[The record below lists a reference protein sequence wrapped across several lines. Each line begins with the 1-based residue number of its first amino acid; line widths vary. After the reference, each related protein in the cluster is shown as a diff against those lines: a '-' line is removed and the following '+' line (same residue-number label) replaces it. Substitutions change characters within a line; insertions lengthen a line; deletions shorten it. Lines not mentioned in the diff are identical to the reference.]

1 VIRVG
6 WLFKL
11 RCFFA
16 RHRSQREFHNELE
29 AHIAL
34 LTERY
39 AARGMTR
46 EQALEAAHR
55 QFGNVALLKE
65 TRNEMSAYIWFET
78 LWQDLRYA
86 VRSLAK
92 NPAFA
97 AVAILTLALGI
108 GGNTAIYSVVNAT
121 ILRPLPYPDPA
132 RLAVLWGNVKRVRVE
147 RRGASFPDFRDW
159 NGQNHS
165 FEGMAAFDGY
175 TLALTGVDNPERI
188 SGESVSASY
197 FPLLGIRA
205 AVGRTFTPEEDSV
218 PLRDAVLV
226 LSDGMWKR
234 RFGGDPSIAGRKIQL
249 DGRAYTV
256 VGVAP
261 PGFRG
266 LTDTAELWTPFHMV
280 GSADDLNERGNR
292 GFRVLARLKPGVS
305 FARAQ
310 AEMDA
315 ISNWLAQAYPA
326 TNQARGVEVSP
337 LDQEFFGDIHKPLW
351 ILLSTV
357 GFVLLIG
364 ATNVA
369 NLLLAR
375 WETRQHEM
383 AMRTALG
390 AKRWRLIRQLL
401 AESLVLVGFGC
412 AAGFALAHF
421 GIRALLAASPLKLPS
436 FVDASI
442 DFNVAL
448 FAALVCCVVTVALG
462 LAPALQL
469 EFGGPGDGLKQSG
482 GRTTGGR
489 RGSRFRNALVVAEV
503 SLSLVLL
510 IGAGLMLRSLRR
522 ISGIDPGYVANHV
535 VNVRVSL
542 PRLQPTAAAN
552 AAVKPDAA
560 AAVAAKDILHNVST
574 VPSVES
580 ASIATDAPLSGDNAI
595 FYAAEGQPPMTAQV
609 MPRAYFHRVS
619 SDFFRTLRT
628 RFLAGRTFSEQ
639 EIHDNANVAIVTENM
654 VRRFW
659 SGQDPIG
666 KRIKVGGLDSPRPWL
681 TIIGVIGELKYRGL
695 PQNPTADPDLFQV
708 FNERSRE
715 FSVLARTSLEPDAM
729 ITAVRAALRQTD
741 PSILIYN
748 AGSLDEL
755 VGRETARPR
764 VTGWLMA
771 IFAGI
776 ALVLAVIG
784 IYGVISY
791 SVSQR
796 RREIGVR
803 MALGAGRPEVLLWV
817 AKHGLAPV
825 ILGMLIGTAGALA
838 LTRILASL
846 VYDVSPSDPLTFG
859 AAAGLLLAAAIA
871 ACLLP
876 ALRASRIDP
885 AVALRN

>member
-1 VIRVG
+1 MG

-11 RCFFA
+11 RCVFA
-16 RHRSQREFHNELE
+16 RHRSQREFDDELE
-29 AHIAL
+29 SHIAL
-34 LTERY
+34 LTERF

-46 EQALEAAHR
+46 EEAGDAARR
-55 QFGNVALLKE
+55 QFGNVTLLKE
-65 TRNEMSAYIWFET
+65 TRNRMSAYIWFET

-132 RLAVLWGNVKRVRVE
+132 SLAVLWGNVKRVRVE

-159 NGQNHS
+159 SAQNRS
-165 FEGMAAFDGY
+165 FEGMAAFDDY
-175 TLALTGVDNPERI
+175 TVALTGVDNPERI
-188 SGESVSASY
+188 SGEYVSASY
-197 FPLLGIRA
+197 FPLLGISA
-205 AVGRTFTPEEDSV
+205 AIGRTFTPGEDSV
-218 PLRDAVLV
+218 PQRDAVLV
-226 LSDGMWKR
+226 LSNGMWKR
-234 RFGGDPSIAGRKIQL
+234 RFGADPSIAGRKIQL

-256 VGVAP
+256 IGVAP

-266 LTDTAELWTPFHMV
+266 LTDQAELWAPFHMA
-280 GSADDLNERGNR
+280 GSADDLNERSSR
-292 GFRVLARLKPGVS
+292 GFRVLARLRPGVS
-305 FARAQ
+305 FAQAQ

-315 ISNWLAQAYPA
+315 ISRRLAETYPA

-351 ILLSTV
+351 VLLSTV
-357 GFVLLIG
+357 AFVLLIG

-412 AAGFALAHF
+412 AGGFALAHF

-442 DFNVAL
+442 DSNVAL
-448 FAALVCCVVTVALG
+448 FTALVCCVVTVALG

-469 EFGGPGDGLKQSG
+469 EFAGSGDGLKQSG
-482 GRTTGGR
+482 ERTTGGR
-489 RGSRFRNALVVAEV
+489 RGSRFRSALVVAEV

-510 IGAGLMLRSLRR
+510 IGAGLMLRSLQKL
-522 ISGIDPGYVANHV
+522 SEIDPGYAAGHV
-535 VNVRVSL
+535 VNMRVSL
-542 PRLQPTAAAN
+542 PRLQPAGAAN
-552 AAVKPDAA
+552 SGAKPDAA

-574 VPSVES
+574 LPSVES
-580 ASIATDAPLSGDNAI
+580 ASIATDAPLTDGSAV
-595 FYAAEGQPPMTAQV
+595 FYSAEGQPPMTAQV

-619 SDFFRTLRT
+619 SDFFRTLHT

-639 EIHDNANVAIVTENM
+639 EIHDNASVAIVTENM

-659 SGQDPIG
+659 NGQDPIG

-681 TIIGVIGELKYRGL
+681 TIVGVIGVMKYRGL
-695 PQNPTADPDLFQV
+695 PENPTADPDLFQV
-708 FNERSRE
+708 FNERSRD
-715 FSVLARTSLEPDAM
+715 FYVLARTSLEPDAM
-729 ITAVRAALRQTD
+729 ISSVRAALRQTE
-741 PSILIYN
+741 PSIVIYN
-748 AGSLDEL
+748 GGALNEL
-755 VGRETARPR
+755 VDRETARPR
-764 VTGWLMA
+764 VTGGLMA

-776 ALVLAVIG
+776 ALILAMIG
-784 IYGVISY
+784 VYGVISY
-791 SVSQR
+791 SVSR
-796 RREIGVR
+796 RGREIGVR
-803 MALGAGRPEVLLWV
+803 MALGAGRLQVLLWV
-817 AKHGLAPV
+817 TKHGMAPV
-825 ILGMLIGTAGALA
+825 VLGLLIGAAGALA
-838 LTRILASL
+838 LTRILATL
-846 VYDVSPSDPLTFG
+846 VYDISLTDPLTFA
-859 AAAGLLLAAAIA
+859 AAAGLLLAAAVA

-885 AVALRN
+885 AVALRSE